1 DYRTGQVL
9 AYAGSAGFYEKQVK
23 DPAKPGQNYF
33 DPEYDALSSGIG
45 RQPGSSFKPIN
56 YLIGIQDKALTAA
69 SLFMDVA
76 TDFGGGYTPHDAD
89 GFERGPVRLR
99 EALQYSLNIPAVK
112 AASITTVARV
122 MQRAQDFGLQFPPN
136 SNPGVSVGIGTVEVH
151 PADLV
156 SAYGAIADSG
166 TLVERRMILSVADA
180 AGNEGVPPAA
190 LTPKVTHPSTPQAT
204 YVMTSILAG
213 NTDPAQN
220 NWWSQYQLT
229 EGKARRPA
237 TLKTGTSDQTEDLF
251 AVGYVAPPASATAPA
266 IVAGVWAGNS
276 DHSPGHS
283 VMSLELAAPIWHAFM
298 QDVTKGTPV
307 VDFTQPSGVTW
318 ATVDANS
325 GLVPGP
331 YTTKTVKEVFI
342 DGTVP
347 QQVDNTKTAV
357 DVDTV
362 SNTLWTWDCPG
373 VKDTKGLLDLSQVDA
388 GNPNFQKYDQIWIAR
403 ARQGV
408 NVRGGPNNGATM
420 YFYQTGF
427 WTPFGQTWGAPFA
440 PTTTCTSN
448 TGSPP
453 PSAIPTDT
461 PVPTPT
467 PTPTAT
473 PTPTP
478 TPTPKLTPTPTPKA
492 TPTPTPAATPPPTPT
507 PTPTPAPTPTPLAFV
522 PFLPLVTL
530 TRRLRSG
537 L

>member
-1 DYRTGQVL
+1 
-9 AYAGSAGFYEKQVK
+9 
-23 DPAKPGQNYF
+23 
-33 DPEYDALSSGIG
+33 
-45 RQPGSSFKPIN
+45 
-56 YLIGIQDKALTAA
+56 
-69 SLFMDVA
+69 MDVA

-166 TLVERRMILSVADA
+166 TLVQRRMILSVTDA
-180 AGNEGVPPAA
+180 GGNEGVPPAA

-251 AVGYVAPPASATAPA
+251 AVGYVAPPASQDAPA

-276 DHSPGHS
+276 DHAPGHS

-307 VDFTQPSGVTW
+307 VDFPQPSGVTW

-325 GLVPGP
+325 GLAPGP
-331 YTTKTVKEVFI
+331 VYDE
-342 DGTVP
+342 DG
-347 QQVDNTKTAV
+347 Q
-357 DVDTV
+357 
-362 SNTLWTWDCPG
+362 G
-373 VKDTKGLLDLSQVDA
+373 GLHRRHGPAA
-388 GNPNFQKYDQIWIAR
+388 G
-403 ARQGV
+403 RQHED
-408 NVRGGPNNGATM
+408 RGGRGHGEQYALDVGLPGD
-420 YFYQTGF
+420 QGHEGF
-427 WTPFGQTWGAPFA
+427 AGPQPGGRQ
-440 PTTTCTSN
+440 
-448 TGSPP
+448 
-453 PSAIPTDT
+453 
-461 PVPTPT
+461 
-467 PTPTAT
+467 AT
-473 PTPTP
+473 PTSRST
-478 TPTPKLTPTPTPKA
+478 T
-492 TPTPTPAATPPPTPT
+492 
-507 PTPTPAPTPTPLAFV
+507 
-522 PFLPLVTL
+522 
-530 TRRLRSG
+530 RSG
-537 L
+537 SPGHGRAST